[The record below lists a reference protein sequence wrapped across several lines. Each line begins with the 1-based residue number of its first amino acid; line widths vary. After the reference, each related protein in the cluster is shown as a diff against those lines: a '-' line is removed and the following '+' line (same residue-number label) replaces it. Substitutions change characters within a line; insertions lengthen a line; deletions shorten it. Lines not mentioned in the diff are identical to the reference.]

1 MNLPDYFKQKPDFEK
16 LGFSILKA
24 EISQDDMSN
33 IVISD
38 KDLIEKL
45 NLVKSMGYE
54 QDQELLQQMDK
65 IYQQNGLNEKKTFSS
80 SAFDPSSFKFDSNSK
95 LQGISKDVIAV
106 RVKLLAK
113 FTKAF
118 KKTRVFVD
126 ENDL

>member
-65 IYQQNGLNEKKTFSS
+65 IYQQKGLNEKKTFSS

-126 ENDL
+126 ENNL